1 MLGGCFCFFLSAFLG
16 KFLII
21 HKQINILF
29 SLLLQLRFLGHKKK
43 VTLKALRSTEG
54 FCVASS
60 PPVVAFS
67 PVIHDLLPALSFLE
81 MEDGRRRFFTRWRSP
96 AGSVCVCFRG
106 QLHLQSSKG
115 NLDKMQL
122 LKLFM

>member
-1 MLGGCFCFFLSAFLG
+1 MTIMLGVFFFFFQVLFLG
-16 KFLII
+16 KSLIK

-81 MEDGRRRFFTRWRSP
+81 MEDGRRRFLPDGGPLLGQSVS
-96 AGSVCVCFRG
+96 ASGGSCTSRVPKETWIKC
-106 QLHLQSSKG
+106 
-115 NLDKMQL
+115 NY
-122 LKLFM
+122 